1 MCMYIRTLILL
12 QAINMSYAGNWYGIC
27 SNQVQDCHSWVAAD
41 GKGFMNW
48 DWTAK
53 GSDGLVFGPLP
64 NDELSMEMRF
74 FGLEG
79 AYSER

>member
-1 MCMYIRTLILL
+1 MFVCNGVRFR
-12 QAINMSYAGNWYGIC
+12 YGIC
-27 SNQVQDCHSWVAAD
+27 SNQVQDCHSWVSAD

-64 NDELSMEMRF
+64 LDVRL
-74 FGLEG
+74 LKKK
-79 AYSER
+79 ERKKAM